1 MTKPSSSDRRSRPPS
16 SAQQAALLDSRQS
29 DGRAL
34 RIVSKHERLA
44 PPRDLFR
51 TAVQTIARDIEEELE
66 QQKLRAFMHQPMER
80 MPAHIFR
87 GDDHNGPV
95 LHTEQFDQTRRYGR
109 PGRPEGRMVAA
120 PRTAAL
126 G

>member
-1 MTKPSSSDRRSRPPS
+1 M
-16 SAQQAALLDSRQS
+16 
-29 DGRAL
+29 
-34 RIVSKHERLA
+34 SKHERLA

-87 GDDHNGPV
+87 GDDLQPTPNGVIHLVASIRAAAGSVAELVLDNGPV
-95 LHTEQFDQTRRYGR
+95 VHTEQFDQTRRYSR